1 VEQGE
6 KLRKVSLQSISLTN
20 AHININLG
28 MVAFGEV
35 LVLTLEEQFLGKMV
49 YV

>member
-1 VEQGE
+1 MEKGE
-6 KLRKVSLQSISLTN
+6 KLRKVSLQSIRVTN
-20 AHININLG
+20 ADININLG

-35 LVLTLEEQFLGKMV
+35 LVLTLEELFLGNIV